1 MEKRTVLAFSGSL
14 RKASINS
21 GLVRAIAAQAPAGME
36 IEIID
41 IGTLPLYNQDLEEQY
56 PANIAA
62 LKEKIRAAAGIL
74 IATPEYNRSI
84 PGALKNLFDWTSR
97 PYGEDAWSGKA
108 VAVVGAS
115 LGPIG
120 TALAQYHLK
129 QILNYLGAHVMGQPE
144 FYVGTASDKF
154 TPSGDLIDEKTK
166 GYIARLLTAFEQHMA
181 LFAKRAA

>member
-1 MEKRTVLAFSGSL
+1 MEKQTVLAFSGSL

-21 GLVRAIAAQAPAGME
+21 GLVRAIKAQAPANMTV
-36 IEIID
+36 EIID
-41 IGTLPLYNQDLEEQY
+41 IGTLPLYNQDMEAQY
-56 PANIAA
+56 PADIAA
-62 LKEKIRAAAGIL
+62 LKEKIRSAAGIV

-97 PYGEDAWSGKA
+97 PYGEDAWKGKA

-129 QILNYLGAHVMGQPE
+129 QILAYLGTHSMGQPE
-144 FYVGTASDKF
+144 FYVGSASDKF
-154 TPSGDLIDEKTK
+154 NASGDLTDEKTK
-166 GYIARLLTAFEQHMA
+166 EYITRLLGAFEAHMS
-181 LFAKRAA
+181 LFAKK